1 MKKYLKYIIAVA
13 VAVVAVILVSAAVKR
28 VNKRTNAYE
37 VISLVVKNRERLA
50 ELVTYK
56 YCKDTLLIES
66 EERTGLMSY
75 FDSTPDTVA
84 VLLVRPTVC
93 AGVDLRHLK
102 TEDFF
107 SRNDTLIVSLPAPEI
122 LDLYVNHADITK
134 VYMDKDWDFD
144 RRIGPMTEKVKTAFE
159 ADALRQGILLKAKTR
174 AESSMSEFLTLI
186 CGMPVVATC
195 APLDIPLEVKD

>member
-102 TEDFF
+102 TEDFI
-107 SRNDTLIVSLPAPEI
+107 SRNDTLIVSLPTPEI
-122 LDLYVNHADITK
+122 LGLYVNHTDITK

-159 ADALRQGILLKAKTR
+159 ADALRQGILLNAKAR

-195 APLDIPLEVKD
+195 ATLDIPLEVKD